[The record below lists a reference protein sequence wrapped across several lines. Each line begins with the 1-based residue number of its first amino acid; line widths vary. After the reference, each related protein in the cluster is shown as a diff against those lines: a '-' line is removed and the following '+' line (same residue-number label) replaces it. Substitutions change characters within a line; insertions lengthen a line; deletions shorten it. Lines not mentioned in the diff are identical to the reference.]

1 MSDTIHENR
10 KEINLSEGQEN
21 QNTSFP
27 QDEVIGHLQD
37 QETFHSSQAS
47 RKKFDPRASSRHML
61 SASLSRA
68 AADLILEKDQKIALL
83 ESQMSE
89 LNSDSLSSSQN
100 HDNDLFTLCASE
112 ISDMP
117 ESLKNTLNI
126 NESDE
131 LDGQIIELL
140 QIANRPL
147 SIKELIV
154 GLYKK
159 YDVETPER
167 NPFAS
172 KLYRMTKQG
181 LLKST
186 EGKRGYYELP

>member
-1 MSDTIHENR
+1 MKNTIHEESKKN
-10 KEINLSEGQEN
+10 NLSSEDC
-21 QNTSFP
+21 NTSSS
-27 QDEVIGHLQD
+27 QESVINHLED
-37 QETFHSSQAS
+37 QFTYHSSQAS
-47 RKKFDPRASSRHML
+47 RKKFDRRASDRHL
-61 SASLSRA
+61 TSASLSRTA
-68 AADLILEKDQKIALL
+68 IELLNAKDARIIDL
-83 ESQMSE
+83 ESQ
-89 LNSDSLSSSQN
+89 LSSKDETALEETQN
-100 HDNDLFTLCASE
+100 DDLFTLCASE
-112 ISDMP
+112 ISNMS

-140 QIANRPL
+140 RIARRPL

-159 YDVETPER
+159 FDVETPER

-181 LLKST
+181 HLKST